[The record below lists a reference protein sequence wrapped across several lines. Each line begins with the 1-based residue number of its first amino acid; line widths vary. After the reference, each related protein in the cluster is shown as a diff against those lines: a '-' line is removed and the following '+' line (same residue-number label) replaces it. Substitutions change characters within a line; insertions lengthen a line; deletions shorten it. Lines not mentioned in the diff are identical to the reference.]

1 MTDLSIPI
9 LVLGIGM
16 LIVVAAVMVVLRQLV
31 VARRRGAFEC
41 TMQRRG
47 LVGGASWQHGLMRFS
62 NDRLRWFKAFSVS
75 LRPEVVIRRADI
87 LDVSRRRLPAQIEGA
102 EDSYLLEFSLR
113 GEREISAIVDL
124 VSGAALNSWLE
135 AAPTGMVLGDAD

>member
-16 LIVVAAVMVVLRQLV
+16 LFVVAAVMVVLRQLV

-87 LDVSRRRLPAQIEGA
+87 LDVSRRRLQIGRA
-102 EDSYLLEFSLR
+102 H
-113 GEREISAIVDL
+113 V
-124 VSGAALNSWLE
+124 
-135 AAPTGMVLGDAD
+135 

>member
-16 LIVVAAVMVVLRQLV
+16 LFVVAAVMVVLRQLV

-47 LVGGASWQHGLMRFS
+47 LVGG
-62 NDRLRWFKAFSVS
+62 
-75 LRPEVVIRRADI
+75 
-87 LDVSRRRLPAQIEGA
+87 
-102 EDSYLLEFSLR
+102 
-113 GEREISAIVDL
+113 
-124 VSGAALNSWLE
+124 
-135 AAPTGMVLGDAD
+135 TG